1 MLEYENQSPN
11 VTKKIHFRNLTKN
24 SDKMRTFPFYF
35 YFSHFHKILHQK
47 KH

>member
-11 VTKKIHFRNLTKN
+11 VTKKIHFRN
-24 SDKMRTFPFYF
+24 SDKMRIFPFYF